1 MASTVRSP
9 TLLNRVDALEQH
21 ACRAL
26 NRVSDRRFICALFR
40 VVSRLGDG
48 VFWYLLIPLLATS
61 GADGQMAALQMA
73 VAGLL
78 GVLLYRSLKLRL
90 CRERPYIACPGVRQE
105 ARALDRYSF
114 PSGHTL
120 QAVCLT
126 TVTLAFFPALAWLL
140 VPFTLLVAASRV
152 VLGLHYPSD
161 VLAGALI
168 GYVLAEATLMAFGGF

>member
-9 TLLNRVDALEQH
+9 TLLTRVDALEQH
-21 ACRAL
+21 ACRVM
-26 NRVSDRRFICALFR
+26 NRVSDRRAIRALFR
-40 VVSRLGDG
+40 VASRLGDG
-48 VFWYLLIPLLATS
+48 VFWYLLIPLLATQ
-61 GADGQMAALQMA
+61 GVVGQKAALWMA

-90 CRERPYIACPGVRQE
+90 CRERPYIGCPGVRQE

-126 TVTLAFFPALAWLL
+126 TIALAFFPVLAWVL
-140 VPFTLLVAASRV
+140 VPFTVLVAASRV

-161 VLAGALI
+161 VVAGALI
-168 GYVLAEATLMAFGGF
+168 GYVLAEATLLAFAGY